1 MNNNYLVSVA
11 LACLLGMN
19 PIIAETQIGSSKK
32 SLFKTLLEDFRCM
45 RQKGFKRCAPQQKK
59 RMVKAGTG
67 LAIIL
72 LSASGLGIWFSVGR
86 LGGVK
91 LDSVEGDEA
100 EKEVPK
106 SSDPEEDGR
115 EQEDESEEDETR
127 ATEGPIR
134 PTTSTDIAAATE
146 QEVQQLAEKAKAEEE
161 TETSPEYLA
170 ALTQLL
176 KAEDRPAELE
186 EGPAPGAAEDVE
198 DALAAWDKDNE
209 AYQAENAVRLA
220 AEEVANAI
228 K

>member
-67 LAIIL
+67 LAIVL

-91 LDSVEGDEA
+91 LDPVEGADDSLEELQEGEA
-100 EKEVPK
+100 VEQ
-106 SSDPEEDGR
+106 
-115 EQEDESEEDETR
+115 EQEDELEEDETGP
-127 ATEGPIR
+127 AEGPIR
-134 PTTSTDIAAATE
+134 PTTSTEIAAASE
-146 QEVQQLAEKAKAEEE
+146 QEVQRLAEEAGEGEES
-161 TETSPEYLA
+161 ETSPEYLSELT
-170 ALTQLL
+170 ALLN
-176 KAEDRPAELE
+176 AE
-186 EGPAPGAAEDVE
+186 GSAPDAAEDVE

-209 AYQAENAVRLA
+209 AYQAENAARLA

>member
-19 PIIAETQIGSSKK
+19 PIIGEAPIGSSKK

-59 RMVKAGTG
+59 RMVKAGMG

-91 LDSVEGDEA
+91 LNSVEGDEA

-106 SSDPEEDGR
+106 SSDPEEDRR
-115 EQEDESEEDETR
+115 EQEDESEEDETGSAEGSIKP
-127 ATEGPIR
+127 ATSE
-134 PTTSTDIAAATE
+134 DIAAASYPV
-146 QEVQQLAEKAKAEEE
+146 VQQLAEKAKVGEES
-161 TETSPEYLA
+161 ETSPEYLSELT
-170 ALTQLL
+170 ALLN
-176 KAEDRPAELE
+176 AE
-186 EGPAPGAAEDVE
+186 GSAPDAAEDVE

-209 AYQAENAVRLA
+209 ADQAETAVRLA
-220 AEEVANAI
+220 AEDSATE
-228 K
+228 